1 MRIQGWVSM
10 EIDAVFSG
18 GGIKGLALI
27 GALEVLEKGDLRLNG
42 WPAQASVPFLQG
54 CWLQGIQAAK

>member
-1 MRIQGWVSM
+1 M

-27 GALEVLEKGDLRLNG
+27 GALEVLEKRDLRLNG
-42 WPAQASVPFLQG
+42 WPAQASAPFLQG
-54 CWLQGIQAAK
+54 CGLQAIQAAK

>member
-1 MRIQGWVSM
+1 M

-27 GALEVLEKGDLRLNG
+27 GALEVLEKKGFTFKRLAG
-42 WPAQASVPFLQG
+42 TSVGSGFAG
-54 CWLQGIQAAK
+54 